1 MDKINKSLVLVF
13 LDEGGKAKNITIKE
27 PKDNVNI
34 NEIKN
39 FADII
44 TTKKLVEGKVGHL
57 KTLQGAYMVTRET
70 RAVE

>member
-1 MDKINKSLVLVF
+1 MEKVNKSLVLVF
-13 LDEGGKAKNITIKE
+13 LDEGGKSKNITIKE

-39 FADII
+39 FAGIV
-44 TTKKLVEGKVGHL
+44 TSKKLVEGKVGYL